1 MNVLFSSRCFL
12 RCAGTTVG
20 AGKPSRRAT
29 SRLIPAPSNTRRENA
44 LFKFCRRAQRQRAST
59 RVRQENATRMAVLL
73 SRVFR
78 RRDGKNRQN
87 QNCERRAPR
96 LSLPCNHATYCTRS
110 RRSLLPASASTPRQI
125 GARVATDTS
134 HRGSLPKGYLAN
146 DRHYRST
153 SSRPHV
159 SIYTKI
165 VP

>member
-29 SRLIPAPSNTRRENA
+29 SRLIPAPSNTGRENA

-87 QNCERRAPR
+87 QTVKDVHHDSA
-96 LSLPCNHATYCTRS
+96 SHATTQPTAHDRGARCSQR
-110 RRSLLPASASTPRQI
+110 LPAPHARLVPELLRIPAT
-125 GARVATDTS
+125 GAVCRKAIWPMIVTTGQLQA
-134 HRGSLPKGYLAN
+134 
-146 DRHYRST
+146 DRMFL
-153 SSRPHV
+153 
-159 SIYTKI
+159 YTLR
-165 VP
+165 